1 MKRKLSFSSILHND
15 RLILVISLILAIVV
29 WASVVYGPSN
39 EQERTVSGVP
49 VTVSLGEYA
58 TDTLNM
64 QLVGGHDFVASVKVY
79 GRRSVVEQLSAQDI
93 LLTVDTSSIIAPG
106 TYSGLSIKATKN
118 GKQTDFEIL
127 SVEPAVTSLTCD
139 IWTEATFEVQAQI
152 AGITSADETKYQ
164 LGTPVISSDAM
175 QNSTI
180 TITGPKTEVDSI
192 ASILAVVE
200 ETQVLSATQVF
211 DATLKAVDVNGD
223 EVDIS
228 HCTLNS
234 DNAAVKVTV
243 PILFYKRVD
252 LQYTLLNAPDAYKDM
267 SGLVTFSPSYLEL
280 WGDEQTIADFEAQLY
295 KLCTFNFD
303 TLTQEKLQQQLTL
316 NVPASLKIL
325 GSVETVTAK
334 FNLNSITSKKLNL
347 DLTDSNV
354 KVINCPADV
363 TVKPVE
369 KTLNNIVICGPANV
383 IGRIRA
389 KDLQVTVDVN
399 NEITQGQRTLISR
412 ISVPNYPNVWIY
424 YGDTATGYDL
434 LATVA
439 KK

>member
-1 MKRKLSFSSILHND
+1 MKRKFSFGSILHND
-15 RLILVISLILAIVV
+15 RLILVVSLILAIVV
-29 WASVVYGPSN
+29 WAGVVYGPSN
-39 EQERTVSGVP
+39 EQERTISGVP

-58 TDTLNM
+58 TDALNM
-64 QLVGGHDFVASVKVY
+64 QLIDGHDFVASVKVY

-127 SVEPAVTSLTCD
+127 SVEPSVTSLTCD
-139 IWTEATFEVQAQI
+139 MWTEATFEVQAQI
-152 AGITSADETKYQ
+152 SGITSADETKYQ
-164 LGTPVISSDAM
+164 LGTPVVSSDAM

-192 ASILAVVE
+192 VSILAVVD
-200 ETQVLSATQVF
+200 ETQALSETQVF
-211 DATLKAVDVNGD
+211 DAAFKAVDLNGE

-252 LQYTLLNAPDAYKDM
+252 LAYQLENAPAAYTQAN
-267 SGLVTFSPSYLEL
+267 SLVTFSPSYLEL
-280 WGDEQTIADFEAQLY
+280 WGDEQVIEDFEAQLI

-303 TLTQEKLQQQLTL
+303 NLNEQKLQQQLALDAPET
-316 NVPASLKIL
+316 LKIL
-325 GSVETVTAK
+325 GGVETVTAK
-334 FNLNSITSKKLNL
+334 FNLNNITSKKLNL
-347 DLTDSNV
+347 ELTDSNV
-354 KVINCPADV
+354 KIANAPADV
-363 TVKPVE
+363 VVKPVE
-369 KTLNNIVICGPANV
+369 KTLNNIVICGPANAV
-383 IGRIRA
+383 SRIRA
-389 KDLQVTVDVN
+389 EDLQVTVDVK
-399 NEITQGQRTLISR
+399 NEVTQGQRTLISR
-412 ISVPNYPNVWIY
+412 ISVPNYPNVWVY

-434 LATVA
+434 LATVE

>member
-1 MKRKLSFSSILHND
+1 MKRKFSFQSFLHND
-15 RLILVISLILAIVV
+15 RLILIVSLILAIVV
-29 WASVVYGPSN
+29 WAMVVYGPSN
-39 EQERTVSGVP
+39 EQERTISGVP

-64 QLVGGHDFVASVKVY
+64 QLIDGHDFVASVKVY

-106 TYSGLSIKATKN
+106 TYSGLSIKASKN

-139 IWTEATFEVQAQI
+139 IWVEATFAVQAQI
-152 AGITSADETKYQ
+152 PGITSADETKYQ
-164 LGTPVISSDAM
+164 LGTPVISSDTM

-192 ASILAVVE
+192 ASILAVTD
-200 ETQVLSATQVF
+200 ETQALSATQVF
-211 DATLKAVDVNGD
+211 DATLKAVDANGE

-252 LQYTLLNAPDAYKDM
+252 LSYTLVNAPEAYANRTD
-267 SGLVTFSPSYLEL
+267 LVTFDPPYLEL
-280 WGDEQTIADFEAQLY
+280 WGDEQTIEDFAKQVE
-295 KLCTFNFD
+295 KLCTFDFNA
-303 TLTQEKLQQQLTL
+303 LSKEKLQQELQL
-316 NVPASLKIL
+316 NVPETLKIL
-325 GSVETVTAK
+325 ENVETVTAK
-334 FNLNSITSKKLNL
+334 FNLNTIITQKFNL
-347 DLTDSNV
+347 DLTDTNV
-354 KVINCPADV
+354 EIVNCPADLSV
-363 TVKPVE
+363 TLIE
-369 KTLNNIVICGPANV
+369 KTLNNIVICGPSNV
-383 IGRIRA
+383 VNKIRA
-389 KDLQVTVDVN
+389 KDLRVTVDVN
-399 NEITQGQRTLISR
+399 NENTLGQRTLVSR
-412 ISVPNYPNVWIY
+412 ISVPGYDTVWVY
-424 YGDTATGYDL
+424 YGDTASGYNL